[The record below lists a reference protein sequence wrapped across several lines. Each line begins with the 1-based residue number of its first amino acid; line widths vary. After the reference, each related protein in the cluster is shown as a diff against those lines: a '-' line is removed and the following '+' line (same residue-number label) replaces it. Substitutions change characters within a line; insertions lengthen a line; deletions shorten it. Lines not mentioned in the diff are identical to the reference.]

1 MRYATTTFLAASLAG
16 SLVSGAGWVATAAAE
31 PAAAAPTAADFNRI
45 SAELARVQQ
54 QLREQRALILQVME
68 MHSVLL
74 RYMQSAPPGALP
86 ALPPSTGGQSTP
98 APVGAAPPAAAPI
111 AEPPTAAQAGAKAA
125 AAPPR
130 EATVTGT
137 VRTKDASV
145 GELYVYVDGLRG
157 GPAHPPNV
165 EIKQKDRRFSPAVAV
180 VPVNTRVLFPNVD
193 KVFHNVFSVT
203 PGAAFDL
210 GTVKA
215 GEKSSPTLL
224 AKPGHVEVFC
234 NIHSKMRADILV
246 VPNTHWARVRAD
258 GTFQLPGVPVGTY
271 RLVLWGPTVKPAAQR
286 IDIAGTGPVTA
297 SFTAEPAPPARHM
310 NKHGA
315 EYGSY
320 DD

>member
-1 MRYATTTFLAASLAG
+1 MQSPPAPASAAPL
-16 SLVSGAGWVATAAAE
+16 
-31 PAAAAPTAADFNRI
+31 AAAPAGET
-45 SAELARVQQ
+45 
-54 QLREQRALILQVME
+54 
-68 MHSVLL
+68 
-74 RYMQSAPPGALP
+74 
-86 ALPPSTGGQSTP
+86 
-98 APVGAAPPAAAPI
+98 PAAAP
-111 AEPPTAAQAGAKAA
+111 AGGKATAAV
-125 AAPPR
+125 R
-130 EATVTGT
+130 EATVSGT
-137 VRTKDASV
+137 VRAKDASV

-157 GPAHPPNV
+157 GPAHPPTV
-165 EIKQKDRRFSPAVAV
+165 EIKQKDRRFSPAVSV

-258 GTFQLPGVPVGTY
+258 GTFQLPGVPVGSY

-286 IDIAGTGPVTA
+286 IDIAGTGTVTA

-310 NKHGA
+310 NKQGA